1 MSEQTMAEFLDQAT
15 RFLDTAAG
23 RAPAATSRPWG
34 EGPDGTE
41 LLAEWS
47 SEEEARLVT
56 EARRFKALEYDAGF
70 GWIDGPAVY
79 GGRGLPRSYHE
90 AYARLRGAVRG
101 TRPGGHAAGPVHD
114 GADDPRARHRAGQAR
129 LPAEAAPR

>member
-1 MSEQTMAEFLDQAT
+1 MSGQTLAEFLDQAT
-15 RFLDTAAG
+15 RFLETAAG
-23 RAPAATSRPWG
+23 RAPAATSWPWG

-70 GWIDGPAVY
+70 GWIDGPTVY
-79 GGRGLPRSYHE
+79 GGRG
-90 AYARLRGAVRG
+90 
-101 TRPGGHAAGPVHD
+101 GPP
-114 GADDPRARHRAGQAR
+114 ASPQADPRARGPVA
-129 LPAEAAPR
+129 